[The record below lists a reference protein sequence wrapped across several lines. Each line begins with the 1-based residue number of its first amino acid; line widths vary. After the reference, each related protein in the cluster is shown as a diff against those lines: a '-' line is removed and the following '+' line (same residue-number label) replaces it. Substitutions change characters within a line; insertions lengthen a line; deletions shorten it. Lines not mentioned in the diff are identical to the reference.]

1 METVV
6 VFGSGSLGGEKGVY
20 TDMEQWTRIRLEL
33 RHEDTS
39 KREVMRR
46 EGIHWDTLQK
56 IEAHS
61 EPPGYRMGRARPKP
75 KLGPYLDLIS
85 RIIEE
90 DKSVPKKQRHTATRI
105 YHRIKEMGYEGKYTQ
120 VKEAVREI
128 KKVSQEVFMPLIHR
142 PGEAQVDFGYALAKV
157 SGELKKVALFIM
169 ALPYSDAFFIT
180 AFEKECTETYWEGHA
195 RAFEYFGGVPYRIS
209 YDNTKVLASK
219 IIGPHERELTDG
231 FLKLQSHY
239 LFREHFCR
247 VRRPNEKGV
256 VEGVVKFARLNFLV
270 PVPQVKDLDELNAIL
285 AQKCRED
292 LKRRLRGKGGSKSDL
307 LQEEQT
313 AFLPLPASRFDACRK
328 QPTRANSLSLVR
340 FDDNDYS
347 VPVSCAHHEILAKGY
362 VDRVVLCHHEAIV
375 AQHTRSWE
383 KEGVFFNY
391 RHYLELLER
400 KPGSL
405 DHARPL
411 ADLNLPECFETLRCR
426 LVAGEEKQGEGTR
439 KFIKVLRLLEDHSMS
454 RLKLAV
460 EKGLFVG
467 AYSPEAIAQ
476 FLEPNSSWPQ
486 GSSILDGRGHLSHV
500 RVASSNI
507 SAYGA
512 LLTQGGAP

>member
-1 METVV
+1 M
-6 VFGSGSLGGEKGVY
+6 VFWSWRLGGEKGVY
-20 TDMEQWTRIRLEL
+20 TDMEQWARIRLEL
-33 RHEDTS
+33 KHEDTS

-56 IEAHS
+56 IEAHP
-61 EPPGYRMGRARPKP
+61 EPPGYRMSRARPKP
-75 KLGPYLDLIS
+75 KLGPYLDLITQ
-85 RIIEE
+85 IIKD
-90 DKSVPKKQRHTATRI
+90 DKSVHKKQRHTATRI

-128 KKVSQEVFMPLIHR
+128 KKVSREVFMPLIHR

-157 SGELKKVALFIM
+157 SGELRKVALFIM
-169 ALPYSDAFFIT
+169 ALPYCDAFFVT

-195 RAFEYFGGVPYRIS
+195 RAFEFFGGVPKRIS
-209 YDNTKVLASK
+209 YDNTRVLVST

-270 PVPQVKDLDELNAIL
+270 PVPQIKNLHELNVML
-285 AQKCRED
+285 AHKCRED
-292 LKRRLRGKGGSKSDL
+292 LKRRLRGKGGRKSEL
-307 LQEEQT
+307 LQQDQA
-313 AFLPLPASRFDACRK
+313 AFLSLPVSRFDACRK

-362 VDRVVLCHHEAIV
+362 VDRVVLCHHESIV
-375 AQHTRSWE
+375 AQHTRSWQ

-391 RHYLELLER
+391 RHYLKLLER

-411 ADLNLPECFETLRCR
+411 ADLNLPECFESLKRR
-426 LVAGEEKQGEGTR
+426 LVAGEDTQGEGTR
-439 KFIKVLRLLEDHSMS
+439 KFIKVLRLLEEHSMA

-460 EKGLFVG
+460 EKGLFMG
-467 AYSPEAIAQ
+467 AYNPDAITQ
-476 FLEPNSSWPQ
+476 FLEPNPCV
-486 GSSILDGRGHLSHV
+486 SILDGREHLSHV
-500 RVASSNI
+500 KVASPNI
-507 SAYGA
+507 SAYEV
-512 LLTQGGAP
+512 LLTNGGAS

>member
-1 METVV
+1 M
-6 VFGSGSLGGEKGVY
+6 
-20 TDMEQWTRIRLEL
+20 
-33 RHEDTS
+33 
-39 KREVMRR
+39 
-46 EGIHWDTLQK
+46 
-56 IEAHS
+56 
-61 EPPGYRMGRARPKP
+61 
-75 KLGPYLDLIS
+75 
-85 RIIEE
+85 
-90 DKSVPKKQRHTATRI
+90 
-105 YHRIKEMGYEGKYTQ
+105 
-120 VKEAVREI
+120 
-128 KKVSQEVFMPLIHR
+128 
-142 PGEAQVDFGYALAKV
+142 
-157 SGELKKVALFIM
+157 
-169 ALPYSDAFFIT
+169 
-180 AFEKECTETYWEGHA
+180 
-195 RAFEYFGGVPYRIS
+195 
-209 YDNTKVLASK
+209 
-219 IIGPHERELTDG
+219 
-231 FLKLQSHY
+231 
-239 LFREHFCR
+239 
-247 VRRPNEKGV
+247 
-256 VEGVVKFARLNFLV
+256 
-270 PVPQVKDLDELNAIL
+270 L

-292 LKRRLRGKGGSKSDL
+292 LKRRLRGKGGIKSEL
-307 LQEEQT
+307 LQEDQT

-375 AQHTRSWE
+375 AQHTRSWQ

-411 ADLNLPECFETLRCR
+411 ADLNLPECFETLRRR

-460 EKGLFVG
+460 DKGLFVG

-486 GSSILDGRGHLSHV
+486 GSSILDGREHLSHV

-512 LLTQGGAP
+512 LLTDGGAP